1 MNVYSQHSNNQSD
14 HELWLE
20 LRQGNKQALRS
31 IFLRYYNSLFRY
43 GLAISSKKTLTEDCL
58 QELFFYLW
66 ENHKN
71 LSDVKKIK
79 GYLWIAFRRRLMV
92 KLKLKGRD
100 ADLFIPYK
108 SDMKKE
114 NSIEKDIIQ
123 QEQKK
128 DNHQSLRRVFD
139 CLTQKEREALF
150 LKYYEGMS
158 YPEIEQ
164 ILDVSY
170 QTARNYVYRAIS
182 RLRKAL
188 EKEGIEIVLSFAAI
202 PLLHRIFV

>member
-1 MNVYSQHSNNQSD
+1 MYSQHSNSQSD
-14 HELWLE
+14 HGLWLE
-20 LRQGNKQALRS
+20 LKKGNKQALRS
-31 IFLRYYNSLFRY
+31 IFLRHYDSLFQY
-43 GLAISSKKTLTEDCL
+43 GLAIASNKTLTEDCL

-66 ENHKN
+66 ENHKS
-71 LSDVKKIK
+71 LSDVKKVK

-92 KLKLKGRD
+92 KLKQKGRD
-100 ADLFIPYK
+100 ADLFIPYEY
-108 SDMKKE
+108 DMKKE
-114 NSIEKDIIQ
+114 SSIEKDIIQ
-123 QEQKK
+123 EERKK
-128 DNHQSLRRVFD
+128 DNHRSLGKIFN

-158 YPEIEQ
+158 YSEIEQ

-188 EKEGIEIVLSFAAI
+188 EKEGIEIVLSFVTM
-202 PLLHRIFV
+202 PLLQQIFV